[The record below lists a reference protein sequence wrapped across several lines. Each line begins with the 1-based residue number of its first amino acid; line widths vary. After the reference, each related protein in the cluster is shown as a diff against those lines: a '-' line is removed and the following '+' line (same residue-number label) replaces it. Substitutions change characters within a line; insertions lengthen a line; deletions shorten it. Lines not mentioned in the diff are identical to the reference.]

1 LSGPG
6 YNHVHYS
13 GPDGTALYA
22 RHYPGGEL
30 TPLLCLPGL
39 TLNSKSF
46 EPLIPHVLGP
56 RAIVAPDFRGRG
68 RSSYADAKTY
78 RPAFELAD
86 TIALMD
92 HLGIEKAAVIGTSR
106 GGIVGMLMAAQNRDR
121 IAGLL
126 LNDVG
131 PKLEAAGLLRIR
143 SYLGRP
149 ANLPSWEAAAA
160 ALMAVNPDQEGL
172 DFEDWL
178 AMARRIFRDH
188 DGLPREDYDLKL
200 SQGFPS
206 EEDIAAGNVAEIW
219 DIFKAAAG
227 LPLTVLRG
235 GNSDLLSNETVMR
248 MRDYIRDLDYAVIP
262 GRGHVPLLD
271 EPHSLAAIN
280 RWLARVDAIS
290 GLSGA

>member
-1 LSGPG
+1 MSG
-6 YNHVHYS
+6 YTHIRHS
-13 GPDGTALYA
+13 GSDGAALYA
-22 RHYPGGEL
+22 RHYAGGGL

-46 EPLIPHVLGP
+46 EPLMPYVSGP
-56 RAIVAPDFRGRG
+56 RAIIAPDFRGRG
-68 RSSYADAKTY
+68 LSAYTDPNTY
-78 RPAFELAD
+78 RPGFELAD

-92 HLGIEKAAVIGTSR
+92 HLRIEKAAVLGTSR
-106 GGIVGMLMAAQNRDR
+106 GGIVGMVMAAQNRDR

-149 ANLPSWEAAAA
+149 AEFPSWEAAAA

-172 DFEDWL
+172 TFDDWM
-178 AMARRIFRDH
+178 AMARRIFRDAN
-188 DGLPREDYDLKL
+188 GLPKEDYDLRL

-206 EEDIAAGNVAEIW
+206 EEDIAAGRVAEIW
-219 DIFKAAAG
+219 DVFKAGAG
-227 LPLTVLRG
+227 LPLSVLRG
-235 GNSDLLSNETVMR
+235 GNSDLLSGATVAR
-248 MRDYIRDLDYAVIP
+248 MGEMVPDLDSTVIP

-271 EPHSLAAIN
+271 EPQSLAAIK
-280 RWLARVDAIS
+280 RWLDRVDVV
-290 GLSGA
+290 SGAAGT

>member
-1 LSGPG
+1 VSA
-6 YNHVHYS
+6 YAHVRYTAA
-13 GPDGTALYA
+13 DGTALYA
-22 RHYPGGEL
+22 RHYPGGGL

-46 EPLIPHVLGP
+46 EPLIPHVAGP

-68 RSSYADAKTY
+68 LSGHADPNTY
-78 RPAFELAD
+78 RPGVELAD

-92 HLGIEKAAVIGTSR
+92 HLGIEKAAVLGTSR
-106 GGIVGMLMAAQNRDR
+106 GGIVGMVMAAQNRDR

-149 ANLPSWEAAAA
+149 VDLPSWEAAAA

-172 DFEDWL
+172 TFDDWM
-178 AMARRIFRDH
+178 AMARRIFRDQN
-188 DGLPREDYDLKL
+188 GLPKEDYDLRL
-200 SQGFPS
+200 AQGFPS
-206 EEDIAAGNVAEIW
+206 EEDIAAGRIAEIW
-219 DIFKAAAG
+219 DVFKAAAG
-227 LPLTVLRG
+227 LPLSVLRG
-235 GNSDLLSNETVMR
+235 GNSDLLSAETVEKMR
-248 MRDYIRDLDYAVIP
+248 EMIPGLDSAAVP

-271 EPHSLAAIN
+271 EPNSLAAIN
-280 RWLARVDAIS
+280 RWLARVDAVS
-290 GLSGA
+290 GLAGA